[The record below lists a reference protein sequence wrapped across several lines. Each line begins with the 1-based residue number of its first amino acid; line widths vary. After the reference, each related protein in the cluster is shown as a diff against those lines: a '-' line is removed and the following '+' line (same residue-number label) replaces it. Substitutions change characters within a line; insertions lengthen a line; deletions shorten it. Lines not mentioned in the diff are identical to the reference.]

1 MPEWIRWTDI
11 FLLVVVALAFTIAM
25 KRCMHAQRTM
35 KIQLTKQTKASHS
48 GVDGSPG
55 KLA

>member
-1 MPEWIRWTDI
+1 MPEWIRWTDV

-25 KRCMHAQRTM
+25 KHCMHAQRKMRIATP
-35 KIQLTKQTKASHS
+35 KQVKPAGAS
-48 GVDGSPG
+48 VDSSPV

>member
-11 FLLVVVALAFTIAM
+11 FLLVVVVLAFTIAM
-25 KRCMHAQRTM
+25 KHCMHAQRKMRIATA
-35 KIQLTKQTKASHS
+35 KHAKPASS
-48 GVDGSPG
+48 SVDSSPA